1 LPTRPARRRRHAKVM
16 SQATFATVLTAQPTL
31 AETVGTLL
39 PLMAIIPASV
49 PSAINR
55 AVSPRLWRNPLRHTL
70 RLQPAIRGMVWQVV
84 ERFGEQAAHTPQSIA
99 WCRRLWRNP
108 ARQSASPTARNPSHG
123 LARRDCPRCADD
135 RRRMYVVDNHGGLT
149 PPALASHECASA
161 GDLRLPL
168 HARYPA
174 TGGLRPP
181 LLCGTNANLEVV
193 CRKCRRCHR
202 GERRPW

>member
-1 LPTRPARRRRHAKVM
+1 M

-55 AVSPRLWRNPLRHTL
+55 AVSPAVEKSVEAHASPAARNPWDGLASCGEIRRASRPYSAIH
-70 RLQPAIRGMVWQVV
+70 RMVPPAL
-84 ERFGEQAAHTPQSIA
+84 EKSGEAV
-99 WCRRLWRNP
+99 
-108 ARQSASPTARNPSHG
+108 ASPTARNPSHG

-202 GERRPW
+202 AERRPW